1 MKSSICIGGGLLMLA
16 GGLGAGAAQA
26 DEVMEEI
33 KVWGTKVRT
42 SSLNLDEDAVAVRQ
56 VDHISDLLRTLP
68 GVDVGGAHSMNQ
80 RITIR
85 SMDDKDLRITI
96 DGANQN
102 TYMYHHMGNLQ
113 IHADILS
120 AAELDLGNNSVIHGG
135 LGGTVRFQTKSAEDL
150 LPAGERFGARLQA
163 GYANNAS
170 TSYSATAFGQLTD
183 AFDVLG
189 YVNRVN
195 KEDFKVGGGRIRD
208 FEGNVV
214 PGTDG
219 KVRGFEGEVTDAL
232 IKLGWQA
239 TANQRLRFG
248 YETYVD
254 KGDYTYR
261 PDMGLA
267 TDLAINNGV
276 GGPLLWPTEFARD
289 TLTLNY
295 DLIWGQHSTV
305 KATIY
310 STVSTLDR
318 DETGW
323 APDPD
328 AGYISGEAKNLG
340 LDVIAVTTLSGHEL
354 TYGGEIIEYDTEYRA
369 DYLTVDDAHSGES
382 ATTSAIYLQD
392 RIALGSRFAVIPGLR
407 FSHADLES
415 AVVKDTFSEVTG
427 ALALEF
433 HVTDDLLFHASSTQ
447 LFKAPEI
454 GEVFTGAG
462 LFDVSNP
469 DIKAETGTNN
479 ELAIAWRNSRYSA
492 GVTVFETSIDNYIY
506 DYTENSD
513 GDYVKS
519 NVGDMTI
526 DGFEAYTGVSLGS
539 LDALLTFS
547 RADSELD
554 AFAGFASLD
563 GARIDRKQ
571 GDTWSLNV
579 DYEILPW
586 NLALHWEVQLVD
598 DLAAGVDLDGATE
611 NNSKEGFTI
620 HNIAARWTPQNV
632 RDGWAFTFGVDNLF
646 DEYYAS
652 QSSRTGLSSHR
663 RFGLLSLQDYDP
675 GRNVKATVSY
685 QF

>member
-1 MKSSICIGGGLLMLA
+1 MLVGGLST
-16 GGLGAGAAQA
+16 GTAQA
-26 DEVMEEI
+26 DEVVEEI
-33 KVWGTKVRT
+33 KVWGTKVHT
-42 SSLNLDEDAVAVRQ
+42 SSLNLDEEAVAVRQ

-68 GVDVGGAHSMNQ
+68 GIDVGGAHSMNQ

-120 AAELDLGNNSVIHGG
+120 AAELDLGNNSVIQGG

-150 LPAGERFGARLQA
+150 LPAGKRVGARLQA
-163 GYANNAS
+163 GYADNAAS
-170 TSYSATAFGQLTD
+170 SYSATAFGQLTD
-183 AFDVLG
+183 DVDVLG

-195 KEDFKVGGGRIRD
+195 KEDFKVGDGEIRD
-208 FEGNVV
+208 FYGDVIPN
-214 PGTDG
+214 TDG
-219 KVRGFEGEVTDAL
+219 TVRGFEGTVTDAL
-232 IKLGWQA
+232 IKLGWQV

-248 YETYVD
+248 YESYVD

-267 TDLAINNGV
+267 TDLTINNGV

-289 TLTLNY
+289 TVTLNY
-295 DLIWGQHSTV
+295 DLTLENSTV
-305 KATIY
+305 KATLY
-310 STVSTLDR
+310 STISTLDR

-323 APDPD
+323 APDPA
-328 AGYISGEAKNLG
+328 AGYISGEAKNVG
-340 LDVIAVTTLSGHEL
+340 LDVIAVTRIAGHEL
-354 TYGGEIIEYDTEYRA
+354 TYGGEIIEYDTEYNA
-369 DYLTVDDAHSGES
+369 DYLTADNDNSGES
-382 ATTSAIYLQD
+382 ATTSALYLQD
-392 RIALGSRFAVIPGLR
+392 RIALGSRFALVPGLR
-407 FSHADLES
+407 FSHADLDS
-415 AVVKDTFSEVTG
+415 AVVKDSFSEVTG

-433 HVTDDLLFHASSTQ
+433 HVTDDLLIHASSTQ

-462 LFDVSNP
+462 LLDASNP
-469 DIKAETGTNN
+469 DIKAETGINN
-479 ELAIAWRNSRYSA
+479 ELAFAWRNSHYNA

-506 DYTENSD
+506 DYAENSD

-526 DGFEAYTGVSLGS
+526 DGFEAYAGFSLGS

-554 AFAGFASLD
+554 AFATFASLD

-586 NLALHWEVQLVD
+586 NLALHWETQLVD
-598 DLAAGVDLDGATE
+598 DLPRGLDLDGATE
-611 NNSKEGFTI
+611 NNAKEGFTI
-620 HNIAARWTPQNV
+620 HNIAARWTPQSV

-663 RFGLLSLQDYDP
+663 RFGLLSLQDYEP